1 EFDLIN
7 NKRYRIYVLGD
18 NFLTVKKDILVTGDT
33 TFQVLTQSFEENKPI
48 VFEALNFGSNSTKLK
63 ATVKPHLDYVV
74 RFLKNYPMFKL
85 EVEGHTDSDGRA
97 ESNLSLSQKRA
108 ESIATYIIEQGGFN
122 PDRVTSRGYGETRP
136 IVPNDTEENKEKNR
150 RVEFKLTLDKSYEGD
165 LWLPTSDELF
175 IDEELDLIDD
185 EFDPN
190 EEFEW
195 SEEERK
201 SWEEELD
208 VDPDLDLEAEL
219 EDDILRLLK
228 DDDNEEVKK
237 DPVKKGKDGG
247 SRD

>member
-1 EFDLIN
+1 
-7 NKRYRIYVLGD
+7 
-18 NFLTVKKDILVTGDT
+18 
-33 TFQVLTQSFEENKPI
+33 
-48 VFEALNFGSNSTKLK
+48 
-63 ATVKPHLDYVV
+63 
-74 RFLKNYPMFKL
+74 M
-85 EVEGHTDSDGRA
+85 
-97 ESNLSLSQKRA
+97 
-108 ESIATYIIEQGGFN
+108 
-122 PDRVTSRGYGETRP
+122 TSRGYGETRP

-237 DPVKKGKDGG
+237 DPGKKGKDGG
-247 SRD
+247 RD